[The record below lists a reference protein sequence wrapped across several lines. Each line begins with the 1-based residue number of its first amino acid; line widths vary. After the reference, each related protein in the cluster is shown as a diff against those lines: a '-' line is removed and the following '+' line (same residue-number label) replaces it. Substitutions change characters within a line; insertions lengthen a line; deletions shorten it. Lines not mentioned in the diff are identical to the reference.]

1 MDSGVES
8 SDPVRRLTSDRVYY
22 TIQNMSKPT
31 RASRSF
37 TIDRAILEYLQR
49 TRSNRSRSE
58 RANELL
64 RRGILQEQNEALEK
78 EAAEFYASIG
88 KTERNEVGA
97 FARASR
103 RSLTRQGE

>member
-88 KTERNEVGA
+88 TTERNESSA
-97 FARASR
+97 FARASH